1 MVEYVFP
8 LKQGRTQ
15 DFFRG
20 GGRRIGIKYAN
31 KLKDFW
37 AHHIIFNLQLKPAE
51 PNPIKL

>member
-1 MVEYVFP
+1 MMVTRANT
-8 LKQGRTQ
+8 G
-15 DFFRG
+15 FFIRG
-20 GGRRIGIKYAN
+20 GRIGIKYAN